1 MNLVS
6 FKDFYQLFFF
16 FLPGL
21 NEFPCRKECFISS
34 YKTLFHLFVSILYCK
49 TPPSK
54 VEGFNLGGNCYTAGS
69 QKRVLDLLKLE
80 LQVVS
85 YLGWVLGTE
94 L

>member
-6 FKDFYQLFFF
+6 FKDFHQLF

-21 NEFPCRKECFISS
+21 NEFPCRKECFTSS
-34 YKTLFHLFVSILYCK
+34 YKTLFHFFVSILYCK
-49 TPPSK
+49 TPASK
-54 VEGFNLGGNCYTAGS
+54 AEGFNVGGNCYTAGR
-69 QKRVLDLLKLE
+69 QKRVSELLKLE

-85 YLGWVLGTE
+85 YLAWVLETE